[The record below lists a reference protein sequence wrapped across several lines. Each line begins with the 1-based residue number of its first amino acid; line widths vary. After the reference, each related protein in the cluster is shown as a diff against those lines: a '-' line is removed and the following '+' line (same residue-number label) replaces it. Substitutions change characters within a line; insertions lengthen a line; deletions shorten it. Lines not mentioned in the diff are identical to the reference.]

1 MSLPDA
7 SPAQAHGEPPVGA
20 APALLVEDLTVFRGP
35 LPAVRDISFSV
46 ERGQALG
53 VLGRNG
59 AGKTTLLC
67 GLMGILPAEGR
78 IALQG
83 DEIGDQ
89 PAWGRAR
96 GGMALVP
103 QGHQLL
109 GDLSVQDNLRVA
121 ELEKPSDGP
130 RFDIHKLFPA
140 IRPLSKRKAGL
151 LSGGE
156 QQQVAIARALLRR
169 PTVLLLDE
177 PTEGLAPAIISEITQ
192 VLKLLVNSSLTLVLA
207 EQHHRIIT
215 TLCQQFMVLR
225 SGEIAGYE
233 DTTEEAIDKHYRTL

>member
-1 MSLPDA
+1 MPLPDA
-7 SPAQAHGEPPVGA
+7 SLARADAERSA
-20 APALLVEDLTVFRGP
+20 AAALTVEGLTVFRGP
-35 LPAVRDISFSV
+35 LPAVRDVSFSV
-46 ERGQALG
+46 GRGQALG

-67 GLMGILPAEGR
+67 GLIGILPVEGR
-78 IALQG
+78 ILLQG
-83 DEIGDQ
+83 DEIVHE
-89 PAWGRAR
+89 PAWRRAR

-121 ELEKPSDGP
+121 ELEAPSDGP
-130 RFDIHKLFPA
+130 EFDIHELFPA
-140 IRPLSKRKAGL
+140 IRPLFKRKAGL

-177 PTEGLAPAIISEITQ
+177 PTEGLAPAIISEITH
-192 VLKLLVNSSLTLVLA
+192 VLKLLVESGLTLVLA
-207 EQHHRIIT
+207 EQHHHIVA
-215 TLCQQFMVLR
+215 TLCHQFLVLR

-233 DTTEEAIDKHYRTL
+233 DTTTEDAIDKHYRTL